1 MPQSPSERVKKR
13 RKEVSSTAGY
23 LFFLFGNQ
31 IWIGSGVS
39 MQFEI
44 LYFLNSASMRERTS
58 AKVIPLLG
66 WVYR

>member
-1 MPQSPSERVKKR
+1 
-13 RKEVSSTAGY
+13 
-23 LFFLFGNQ
+23 
-31 IWIGSGVS
+31 